1 MAYEV
6 NRKQLN
12 YMQAYIKYYSD
23 GSEILQSYS
32 TDVVKKT
39 PDGHYIRLWRSW
51 SPATNKQVNAYCSR
65 RFRSIPFAD
74 GAVEDTKPIYK
85 RKGYRFMK
93 DRDGSYQTK
102 EQNLAL
108 TEVKN
113 KVEEF
118 MHSLKQ
124 KNMRWLIEYAY
135 NSACNKELRK
145 QCKSEKRNRL
155 LDALY
160 SCTTGKPTKNAIG
173 VLCKLNNFNIKT
185 VWENGLKAEWGE
197 LKNTDE

>member
-39 PDGHYIRLWRSW
+39 PDGHYIRLWDGW

-74 GAVEDTKPIYK
+74 GTVEDTKPIYK
-85 RKGYRFMK
+85 RKGYRFMR

-108 TEVKN
+108 AEVKN

-145 QCKSEKRNRL
+145 QCKSKKRNRL

-173 VLCKLNNFNIKT
+173 ILCKLNNFNIKT
-185 VWENGLKAEWGE
+185 VWENSLKAEWGE
-197 LKNTDE
+197 LKNIDE